1 MVTCPSCGEEARVEA
16 TGGIDDAK
24 VIENLV
30 AIMEGGRE
38 AFRARKRRYRIDG
51 PELGDIT
58 FLDLF
63 LRTNNA
69 RPREGR
75 QREPLGRL
83 PRGIL
88 VVDVIARPVEGLSA
102 RGTLE
107 LVDEISMRGGGSALN
122 TASALARLGLRGGAA
137 FAAGLVYG
145 KLARWPFE
153 QAVRFASA
161 VGALATTAV
170 GASEDVRGLEE
181 TLALAGL
188 E

>member
-1 MVTCPSCGEEARVEA
+1 VKSTSNTLRSMVTCPSCGEEARVEA

-51 PELGDIT
+51 PELGDI
-58 FLDLF
+58 
-63 LRTNNA
+63 
-69 RPREGR
+69 
-75 QREPLGRL
+75 
-83 PRGIL
+83 
-88 VVDVIARPVEGLSA
+88 
-102 RGTLE
+102 
-107 LVDEISMRGGGSALN
+107 GGGSALN

-137 FAAGLVYG
+137 FAAGLVHG
-145 KLARWPFE
+145 KLAGWPFE

-170 GASEDVRGLEE
+170 GASEGVRGLEE